1 MRYDLRLF
9 RLTGPRLARGGVF
22 SKPRLAKIQGG
33 RYRKPVWQAFFIGV
47 LVGIICVGGLALG
60 VRWLFRSRDESLPE
74 SQQTKLGVM
83 GALMI
88 VGQFVVAGLILYYAP
103 DLDKHPLPLAIG
115 LLSMN
120 LILPLFAG
128 KLWKK

>member
-1 MRYDLRLF
+1 M
-9 RLTGPRLARGGVF
+9 
-22 SKPRLAKIQGG
+22 IQALL
-33 RYRKPVWQAFFIGV
+33 VGV
-47 LVGIICVGGLALG
+47 LVGLICVGGLTLG

-74 SQQTKLGVM
+74 AERTRLAILG
-83 GALMI
+83 GAVLF
-88 VGQFVVAGLILYYAP
+88 GQFVVAGLVLFYVP
-103 DLDKHPLPLAIG
+103 GLDKHPLPLAAG